1 MELSRCHDTYDTS
14 EDDHMARS
22 STALGLYPKDISE
35 IRDTLY
41 SNNTNRGQN

>member
-1 MELSRCHDTYDTS
+1 MELGRYHDTHDTS

-41 SNNTNRGQN
+41 PNNTNRGKN